1 MAHCYLCTK
10 KLSNENL
17 EHIIPN
23 ALGGHLKSRLIL
35 CSKCNVKLSDIDGK
49 LCSDLALLTNFIAP
63 KRDNNN
69 NSIPTI
75 KTISNEDTFLRNSD
89 SSYRKVND
97 VVKFDKGTFS
107 FRFCHTLNSEA
118 QKYDFKIFEQAIKQF
133 AKKNNKDKKWIE
145 EHTAKALEKASI
157 QQINNDIH
165 HFQFEANKSKYSFLG
180 VLKIILGFC
189 AFKKI
194 DKQYLEKPTKIL
206 KNKDIEGCNKIS
218 NYFNDNSFL
227 LKDSVYHTLYLNGD
241 RNNKLLFAIVSLYGV
256 FNVFCLLSTNYEG
269 DNFNETYC
277 YDLFA
282 NKFNPYKI
290 SYSLGLKDIDDI
302 LNIQIDTSIY
312 TENFNTFMKFFT
324 AKNKTNY
331 LMKIIEQIKI
341 QTFNILVSKY
351 AKLIEIDYKN
361 KFSELFYEEFRKQV
375 DVDFITDDNVNHFI
389 EIILKHIYTYNY
401 YLYNKEV
408 LLLIG
413 NSASLLFSQN
423 LKNKDEILKSLQ
435 SYIDNYKSS
444 IAGVNE
450 IFLVNKKD
458 ILAFLVSHYRNLLQN
473 PEILDFF
480 IKQDN

>member
-75 KTISNEDTFLRNSD
+75 KTISNED
-89 SSYRKVND
+89 
-97 VVKFDKGTFS
+97 
-107 FRFCHTLNSEA
+107 
-118 QKYDFKIFEQAIKQF
+118 
-133 AKKNNKDKKWIE
+133 
-145 EHTAKALEKASI
+145 
-157 QQINNDIH
+157 
-165 HFQFEANKSKYSFLG
+165 
-180 VLKIILGFC
+180 
-189 AFKKI
+189 
-194 DKQYLEKPTKIL
+194 
-206 KNKDIEGCNKIS
+206 
-218 NYFNDNSFL
+218 
-227 LKDSVYHTLYLNGD
+227 
-241 RNNKLLFAIVSLYGV
+241 
-256 FNVFCLLSTNYEG
+256 NYEG